1 MKEITLKNYKDL
13 KPGSIIIYDNQSGR
27 IVYDIKYTDS
37 MKVNGRSLKSV
48 LEESNQVMLM
58 E

>member
-1 MKEITLKNYKDL
+1 MKNYKDL

-27 IVYDIKYTDS
+27 IVYDVKYTDS
-37 MKVNGRSLKSV
+37 MKVNGMSLKYI
-48 LEESNQVMLM
+48 LEEFNQVMLM